1 MGRKRGKDTAKQ
13 KLTIKE
19 KDEAAFAT
27 PMYIIPEQW
36 ATTDS
41 ALKKLDISSV
51 RVISCY

>member
-1 MGRKRGKDTAKQ
+1 MGRKRGKATVKQ
-13 KLTIKE
+13 KLTIKV

-27 PMYIIPEQW
+27 MYIIPEQW

-41 ALKKLDISSV
+41 ELKKLEISSV